1 METAALPDSQSP
13 ANPAPAAAEP
23 VGLLALL
30 REEYRVNGPLLRP
43 GFQTMALYRIAVWS
57 RQLHPVL
64 GWPVRLLCRIG
75 NVWCRNVYGIELH
88 PTAKIGRRLRIPHQG
103 GIVIHYAATLGDDCL
118 IEHNATIGGTN
129 RGSESDA
136 PTLGN
141 NVAVAVG
148 AAVLGKIRVGDGARI
163 GPNCVVM
170 MNVPP
175 GAIVCVPP
183 PRLIMPPK
191 PRNSHEH

>member
-1 METAALPDSQSP
+1 MDNAALADSQSP
-13 ANPAPAAAEP
+13 AQPAPAVAEP
-23 VGLLALL
+23 VGLRALL
-30 REEYRVNGPLLRP
+30 REEYRVNGPLLKP

-57 RQLHPVL
+57 RRLPAVL
-64 GWPVRLLCRIG
+64 GWPIRLACRLG
-75 NVWCRNVYGIELH
+75 NVWCRNVYGIELY
-88 PTAKIGRRLRIPHQG
+88 PTARIGRRLRIPHQG
-103 GIVIHYAATLGDDCL
+103 GIVIHYAAKIGDDCL

-141 NVAVAVG
+141 SVTVAVG

-163 GPNCVVM
+163 GPNSVVM

-183 PRLIMPPK
+183 PRVIMPSK
-191 PRNSHEH
+191 PRQE